1 MKIAMN
7 PIGTDLSNLFRLAVS
22 SQVIMPGIARLH
34 KETKRDRSRSHT
46 SEDHGSTLGP
56 RELTKISFCQRGNF
70 IRPRWRNI
78 MLGSTSVTLLG
89 LLPPFQHI
97 FQFNVLRVAAVRS
110 LSHGLSVL
118 KAVSRGQS
126 ALPVCSSTQSV
137 AETGRAGEG
146 DQYKDSKAEKK
157 QQKKGE
163 SGHGGSG

>member
-22 SQVIMPGIARLH
+22 SQEIMPGIARLH
-34 KETKRDRSRSHT
+34 NETTRDRSRSYT
-46 SEDHGSTLGP
+46 NDDHGSTLGA
-56 RELTKISFCQRGNF
+56 REQTKISFCHRGNF
-70 IRPRWRNI
+70 NRPLWRNI
-78 MLGSTSVTLLG
+78 MLGSTSVILLG

-118 KAVSRGQS
+118 KA
-126 ALPVCSSTQSV
+126 SV